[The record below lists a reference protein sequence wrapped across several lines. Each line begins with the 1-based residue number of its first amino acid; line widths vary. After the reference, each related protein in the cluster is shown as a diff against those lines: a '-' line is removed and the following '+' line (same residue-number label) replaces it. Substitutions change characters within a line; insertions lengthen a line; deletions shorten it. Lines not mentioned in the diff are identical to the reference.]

1 MTRLLRHILKR
12 LAELVT
18 DANTGR
24 LSHTKLWPNIANAA
38 ATVVFLR
45 EGWDHRLTPEVWG
58 VFLTAVGGYTVLMR
72 YVTRKGKK
80 DEQPTD

>member
-58 VFLTAVGGYTVLMR
+58 SSSRRWAA
-72 YVTRKGKK
+72 TRSSCA
-80 DEQPTD
+80 T